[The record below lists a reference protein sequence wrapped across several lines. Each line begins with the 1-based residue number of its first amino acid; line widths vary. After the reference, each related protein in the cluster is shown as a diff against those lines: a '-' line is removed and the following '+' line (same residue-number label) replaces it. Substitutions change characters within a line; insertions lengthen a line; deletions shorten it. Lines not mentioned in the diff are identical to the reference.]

1 MSDIYQA
8 LNVVA
13 FVSTILCHV
22 FYLVVGIRSKKW
34 RFTAKVGGV
43 FSVWLLVTI
52 LWLGFG
58 IEPFGFLYSI
68 SYYGISIF
76 LVYLLRNY
84 YTRASKRAHQSAL
97 MTLVECIDAQLLHR
111 PLLV

>member
-58 IEPFGFLYSI
+58 IGTCSAGCPDEPFGFLYSI

-84 YTRASKRAHQSAL
+84 YTRASKRAD
-97 MTLVECIDAQLLHR
+97 DAR
-111 PLLV
+111 